1 MRYVSRILYTALIG
15 LGALS
20 QLGCDSR
27 AHKTDSG
34 GVILVISD
42 FDGLPAE
49 VSVSAANAAGAVSI
63 DTLTLQ
69 SNIANPNGVSGNLM
83 DVEIT
88 SYQVTFSR
96 ADTGTRVPPALVQP
110 SLEYVPAGGTTDIGN
125 LRIMQSAQLSNLP
138 LSDLE
143 NYGFD
148 RQTNSTAIVLNCTLQ
163 FFGKT
168 IGGRDVATE
177 PRSFTVEFRP

>member
-1 MRYVSRILYTALIG
+1 
-15 LGALS
+15 
-20 QLGCDSR
+20 
-27 AHKTDSG
+27 
-34 GVILVISD
+34 
-42 FDGLPAE
+42 
-49 VSVSAANAAGAVSI
+49 
-63 DTLTLQ
+63 LQ
-69 SNIANPNGVSGNLM
+69 SNVTNPTGGSSNLM
-83 DVEIT
+83 DIEVQ

-96 ADTGTRVPPALVQP
+96 ADTGTRLPPALVQP
-110 SLEYVPAGGTTDIGN
+110 SLEYVPAGGSADVGN

-148 RQTNSTAIVLNCTLQ
+148 RQTNSTAIVLNCTIQ

-168 IGGRDVATE
+168 IGGREVATE

>member
-1 MRYVSRILYTALIG
+1 MRYVSRFFYTALIG

-20 QLGCDSR
+20 QVACDSR
-27 AHKTDSG
+27 AHRTDSG
-34 GVILVISD
+34 GVILVIAD

-49 VSVSAANAAGAVSI
+49 VSVSAANAAGSVTI
-63 DTLTLQ
+63 DLLTLQ
-69 SNIANPNGVSGNLM
+69 SNVTNPTGGSSNLM
-83 DVEIT
+83 DIEIT
-88 SYQVTFSR
+88 SYQVTFTR
-96 ADTGTRVPPALVQP
+96 ADTGTRLPPALVQP
-110 SLEYVPAGGTTDIGN
+110 SLEYVPAGGSTDIGN

-148 RQTNSTAIVLNCTLQ
+148 RQTNSTAIVLNCTIQ

-168 IGGRDVATE
+168 IGGREVATE